1 MALYSLSLISTVT
14 TNNAPAWG
22 FLASSDQ
29 SPKIYE
35 IHLDIG
41 AATASTYGLG
51 RAAAAGTQ
59 TSSVAVL
66 PNGPADATTN
76 KSTCASTWSAAPT
89 IPAQFLRRKY
99 LPATIGSGVIWTF
112 PGGLGVAASS
122 ELVVWN
128 LNTNSA
134 SLHVTVVSEE

>member
-1 MALYSLSLISTVT
+1 MSLYSLSLLSTVT

-22 FLASSDQ
+22 FLAASDQ

-41 AATASTYGLG
+41 AATASYYGLG

-66 PNGPADATTN
+66 PNGPADATSG

-89 IPAQFLRRKY
+89 IPAQFFRRKY
-99 LPATIGSGVIWTF
+99 FPATAGSSVIWTF
-112 PGGLGVAASS
+112 PGGLGVAAST
-122 ELVVWN
+122 ELVIWN
-128 LNTNSA
+128 LTANSA
-134 SLHVTVVSEE
+134 TLNVTVVSEE